1 MADREKVHAIVN
13 PHAGH
18 GKAGKK
24 WPLILEYLQTLGFD
38 VSWQLTERRWHAYHI
53 AKEYTEEG
61 AKLLISVGGE
71 GVLNEILNGMFAPS
85 VDSGKLPTM
94 AMVPIGTGTDLS
106 RTLHI
111 PKEYHGAVDI
121 IKNGREIKMD
131 IGKIFFQLGNR
142 TWVRYFI
149 NASDAGLGGA
159 VARISNSIPKTLGGF
174 LTFLFSSLTAL
185 LSFRRM
191 KLNISVDGKLVDA
204 GLMTI
209 VGALNGQFFG
219 GGMHAAPMAVV
230 DDGIMEFIYV
240 KDTTFFKFLSKVLA
254 RVYEGEHLA
263 YHKVHVRRGRELTI
277 EGDKAFLVDVDGE
290 VEKARKIRVEVL
302 PKAIGILVQKD

>member
-1 MADREKVHAIVN
+1 MPDRKKVHAIVN
-13 PHAGH
+13 PHACH

-24 WPLILEYLQTLGFD
+24 WPHLLEYLKTLGFE
-38 VSWQLTERRWHAYHI
+38 VTWQLTERRWHAFYI
-53 AKEYTEEG
+53 AKEYTEKG
-61 AKLLISVGGE
+61 ATLLISVGGE
-71 GVLNEILNGMFAPS
+71 GVMNEILNGMFAGFKS
-85 VDSGKLPTM
+85 SGRLPTL

-111 PKEYHGAVDI
+111 PKEFHGAIDI

-131 IGKIFFQLGNR
+131 VGQMFFQHGNR
-142 TWVRYFI
+142 DWSRYFI

-159 VARISNSIPKTLGGF
+159 VARVSNSIPKTLGGF
-174 LTFLFSSLTAL
+174 MTFLLSSLVAL
-185 LSFRRM
+185 LSFKRM
-191 KLNISVDGKLVDA
+191 KLEIWVDGKLVDS

-230 DDGIMEFIYV
+230 DDGVMEFIYV

-254 RVYEGEHLA
+254 RVYEGKHLA
-263 YHKVHVRRGRELTI
+263 YHKVHVYRGKELI
-277 EGDKAFLVDVDGE
+277 IAGNKSFLSDVDGE
-290 VEKARKIRVEVL
+290 VEKAQRVVVKVL
-302 PKAIGILVQKD
+302 PKAIGILVKKD